1 MDRLRCAGPHFETYN
16 VQPPPKDTPTRKTG
30 GTSARVRN
38 RLPDVS
44 KQSRATVWPKAENG
58 PLKMLGLEGAD
69 PDGPETPKVEG
80 GTRAVEEEQEHASSH
95 CQDQQRGLASPE
107 GK

>member
-1 MDRLRCAGPHFETYN
+1 MERLRCAGPHFETYD

-38 RLPDVS
+38 KLPDVS
-44 KQSRATVWPKAENG
+44 EQSRPKAENG
-58 PLKMLGLEGAD
+58 SLKMLGLEGAD
-69 PDGPETPKVEG
+69 PDGLTPKVEG
-80 GTRAVEEEQEHASSH
+80 STRAVEEEQEHASSD